1 MDGAPAVVPACL
13 RRSST
18 MKTILSVIAAALLCA
33 ACAGGPAAGAGSGS
47 IDMYGVIDEGVT
59 FHR

>member
-1 MDGAPAVVPACL
+1 
-13 RRSST
+13 

-33 ACAGGPAAGAGSGS
+33 ACAQGGPATGAGSGS